1 MSSPQDKPAASSPQD
16 KRAAS
21 SPSNKPAA
29 SRSPS
34 KPVVRSP
41 ERFAVLA
48 NPQIPEAVELA
59 ETIGQHLGG
68 EAFWGPLN
76 DDQLR
81 DQIAK
86 QPVDLCIALGG
97 DGTMLRAGHL
107 CAPLRIPILGINLGR
122 FGFLTEVRK
131 QDWKQA
137 LSRVMAGDY
146 WLEERMMLRAEHM
159 RGDKVLGTWEVL
171 NECFI
176 GRGELVRPVNLVT
189 EIDGRHLTTYL
200 ADGLIVATATG
211 STAYALAAGG
221 PILPP
226 ELRNVVIVPVAPHL
240 SMDRAIV
247 LHEGSSVKVEVR
259 TDYQAIL
266 SVDGSP
272 PILLEDRDRVE
283 LRAADNVVHFARLQ
297 DPHYFYRNLTSR
309 MIQNPTSQVGQ

>member
-1 MSSPQDKPAASSPQD
+1 MSGGLKTKPA
-16 KRAAS
+16 R
-21 SPSNKPAA
+21 
-29 SRSPS
+29 
-34 KPVVRSP
+34 P
-41 ERFAVLA
+41 EYFAVLA

-68 EAFWGPLN
+68 KAYWGPVN
-76 DDQLR
+76 DDQVR
-81 DQIAK
+81 DQIAH

-107 CAPLRIPILGINLGR
+107 CAPLKIPILGINLGR

-131 QDWKQA
+131 PDWEQA

-146 WLEERMMLRAEHM
+146 WLEERMMLRADHL
-159 RGDKVLGTWEVL
+159 RGNEALGSWEVL

-176 GRGELVRPVNLVT
+176 GRGELVRPVDLVT
-189 EIDGRHLTTYL
+189 EIDERYLTTYV
-200 ADGLIVATATG
+200 ADGLIVATPTG

-240 SMDRAIV
+240 SVDRAIV
-247 LHEGSSVKVEVR
+247 LHEGSSVSVEVR
-259 TDYQAIL
+259 TDHQAIL
-266 SVDGSP
+266 SVDGGQ

-283 LRAADNVVHFARLQ
+283 LRASEEVVHFARLQ
-297 DPHYFYRNLTSR
+297 DPDYFYRNLTSR
-309 MIQNPTSQVGQ
+309 MNQNPTMGKGR